1 MVVTR
6 FESGD
11 ALALGRRALEEE
23 WGPPQEPWR
32 AARKGRDAVVE
43 SAAFAP
49 PEGRRAPRRAV
60 ALVDDGGAFLIR
72 MIPGEKADPA
82 AWAAES
88 QLVTQSLK
96 AR

>member
-1 MVVTR
+1 V
-6 FESGD
+6 S
-11 ALALGRRALEEE
+11 
-23 WGPPQEPWR
+23 
-32 AARKGRDAVVE
+32 
-43 SAAFAP
+43 
-49 PEGRRAPRRAV
+49 
-60 ALVDDGGAFLIR
+60 LVDDGGAFLIR